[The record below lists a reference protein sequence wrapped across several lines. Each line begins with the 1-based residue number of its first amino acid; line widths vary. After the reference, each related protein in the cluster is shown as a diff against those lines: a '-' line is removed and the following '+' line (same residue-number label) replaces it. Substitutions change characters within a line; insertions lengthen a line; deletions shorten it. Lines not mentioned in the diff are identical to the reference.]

1 MKRFFPKG
9 YYEAK
14 LQVRPKDQQLLEFVN
29 SKIKKSDIKIID
41 KNELKEGYDIYI
53 NSANF
58 AIKIGKLFRNKY
70 KIKPKIS
77 KSLTGEDKTAGKRVY
92 KLTVLL
98 KINQ

>member
-1 MKRFFPKG
+1 MKRFFPSG

-14 LQVRPKDQQLLEFVN
+14 LQVRPKDKKLLEFVFRE
-29 SKIKKSDIKIID
+29 IKKSDIEIID

-58 AIKIGKLFRNKY
+58 AVKLGKLFRNEY
-70 KIKPKIS
+70 KIKPKVS
-77 KSLTGEDKTAGKRVY
+77 KTLTGEDKAAGKRIY

-98 KINQ
+98 KIN